1 MNQKKPIAERHPA
14 LLRLLEDSQPDVQ
27 PPESPE
33 SNVRRLANKEFMR
46 SLSSL
51 EHTLSGEEE
60 IAEVEPTVE
69 PVLTELEEL
78 AAAVADIEAYIK
90 ECHQFPTVSNSDED

>member
-27 PPESPE
+27 PSES
-33 SNVRRLANKEFMR
+33 SVRRLANKEFIR

-51 EHTLSGEEE
+51 EHTLSGEDE
-60 IAEVEPTVE
+60 IAAIEPTVE
-69 PVLTELEEL
+69 PELDEL
-78 AAAVADIEAYIK
+78 AAAVADIEAYIN
-90 ECHQFPTVSNSDED
+90 ECHQFPTVGNSDKD

>member
-1 MNQKKPIAERHPA
+1 MSQHKPIAERHPA
-14 LLRLLEDSQPDVQ
+14 LLRLLEDPHPDVQ
-27 PPESPE
+27 PPES
-33 SNVRRLANKEFMR
+33 SVRRLANKEFIR

-60 IAEVEPTVE
+60 IPAIEPTVE
-69 PVLTELEEL
+69 PVLTELDEL

-90 ECHQFPTVSNSDED
+90 ECHQIPNVGNSDKD